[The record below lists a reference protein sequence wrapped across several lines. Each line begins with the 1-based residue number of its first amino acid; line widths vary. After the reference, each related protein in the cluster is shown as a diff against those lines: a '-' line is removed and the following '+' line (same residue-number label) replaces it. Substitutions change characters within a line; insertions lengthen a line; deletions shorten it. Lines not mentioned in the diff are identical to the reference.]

1 MIDHEVLGVK
11 IDERETTDAIFEK
24 MTDYYKDNNC
34 SVQIFD
40 PEMVVGKDHLLWA
53 IEKAKRR
60 FEDDENR
67 ADSLE
72 MEILLCSSGER
83 QIKNAIN
90 KMGLKD
96 MSDEAVVVTTCDME
110 GLLDHMGWERD
121 DDILAPS
128 IDKLKNFGVSDIE
141 IESTDKPFDLVFEIM
156 ATSEI

>member
-1 MIDHEVLGVK
+1 LTDLDVIGVK
-11 IDERETTDAIFEK
+11 IDERAPTDTVFEK
-24 MTDYYKDNNC
+24 ITNYSKENNC
-34 SVQIFD
+34 FVQIFD

-53 IEKAKRR
+53 IEKAKSR

-83 QIKNAIN
+83 QIKNAIK

-96 MSDEAVVVTTCDME
+96 MSDKAAVVTNCDTD
-110 GLLDHMGWERD
+110 GLLDHIGWERD
-121 DDILAPS
+121 DDILVPS
-128 IDKLKNFGVSDIE
+128 IDKLKNYGVSEIE
-141 IESTDKPFDLVFEIM
+141 IGSTDKPFDLVFEIM